1 MSSLT
6 SKQVDLKVFEEFSE
20 AIGFTADLSELVY
33 KMCQDFAS
41 FSACTDIEWPD
52 YDTYGDNREAYWR
65 AIEAVRE
72 AFYKKVAE
80 VGYKYLDGD
89 TSGEGGEEY
98 CYGVFEL
105 KGVTYKAEY
114 AYYSHQGHEY
124 SSIEDTLRVV
134 TPVQKIIT
142 VWE

>member
-20 AIGFTADLSELVY
+20 AIGFTENLSELVY
-33 KMCQDFAS
+33 KMCQDFEDIDD
-41 FSACTDIEWPD
+41 CTDIEWPD
-52 YDTYGDNREAYWR
+52 YDTYGGNRENYWR
-65 AIEAVRE
+65 AIKVARE
-72 AFYKKVAE
+72 AFDKKVAE
-80 VGYKYLDGD
+80 AGYKYLDGD
-89 TSGEGGEEY
+89 TSGGEY

-134 TPVQKIIT
+134 TPVQKTIT

>member
-1 MSSLT
+1 MP
-6 SKQVDLKVFEEFSE
+6 DLK
-20 AIGFTADLSELVY
+20 T
-33 KMCQDFAS
+33 

-72 AFYKKVAE
+72 AFDKKVAE
-80 VGYKYLDGD
+80 VGYSTLIAIPLVRVVESIVTGCL
-89 TSGEGGEEY
+89 S
-98 CYGVFEL
+98 L
-105 KGVTYKAEY
+105 KVLPTKL
-114 AYYSHQGHEY
+114 SMPTTPHQGHEH

-142 VWE
+142 VWGSVVMANWVKHFTELAKFKA